1 MGRIR
6 GRPRGDRRLQR
17 DDWGSAPL
25 VDRERMQKGSGRSAV
40 VFSAA
45 QGACHLR
52 GSLLSRGSIRL
63 FLSEPMEPQSATH
76 ACAVPD
82 VSREDDVRSLAGSHL
97 FPAFSHERS
106 SVRLARPHRG
116 IRMVG
121 LPQTNTRT
129 LTAITVTLYL
139 YSDTVIAYVL

>member
-6 GRPRGDRRLQR
+6 GRARGDRYFQR

-25 VDRERMQKGSGRSAV
+25 VDRQSVQKGSGRSAV

-63 FLSEPMEPQSATH
+63 FLTEPMEPQSTTH
-76 ACAVPD
+76 ACVMSD
-82 VSREDDVRSLAGSHL
+82 VSGEDDVRSFADSHL
-97 FPAFSHERS
+97 FPACSHERS
-106 SVRLARPHRG
+106 GVRLTRPHRG
-116 IRMVG
+116 IRTVS
-121 LPQTNTRT
+121 LPQTKART

-139 YSDTVIAYVL
+139 YSDTVIAYVF